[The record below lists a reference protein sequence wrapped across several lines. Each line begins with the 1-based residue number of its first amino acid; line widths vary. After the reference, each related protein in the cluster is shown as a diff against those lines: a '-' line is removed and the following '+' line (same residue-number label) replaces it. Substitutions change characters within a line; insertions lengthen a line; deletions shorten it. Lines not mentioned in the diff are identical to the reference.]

1 MLEKVIALFGAIFIL
16 LGFVMTSALFLGMM
30 SQWYALQDEAQF
42 LAASQGKYGGY
53 TVEANNQLRE
63 FINNFKLDRSK
74 LTVKVSAPNAP
85 RPWGQTVTATITY
98 LFEFKVGRFI
108 TPFTVPLTGRGAS
121 VSTYIPGTYNVA
133 YTSPSY

>member
-16 LGFVMTSALFLGMM
+16 LGFVMTAALFLGMM

-74 LTVKVSAPNAP
+74 LIVKVSAPNAP
-85 RPWGQTVTATITY
+85 RPWGQTVTARITY
-98 LFEFKVGRFI
+98 PFEFKVGNFI
-108 TPFTVPLTGRGAS
+108 TPFTVLLTGRGVS

>member
-16 LGFVMTSALFLGMM
+16 LGFVMTAALFLGMM
-30 SQWYALQDEAQF
+30 SQWYALQDEAHF

-53 TVEANNQLRE
+53 TVEANNQLRQ
-63 FINNFKLDRSK
+63 FINDFKLNPSK
-74 LTVKVSAPNAP
+74 LSVYVSAPNAP
-85 RPWGQTVTATITY
+85 RPWGQTVTARITY
-98 LFEFKVGRFI
+98 PFEFKVGSFI

-121 VSTYIPGTYNVA
+121 VSTYIPGTYNAA